1 MDFSTWADEAF
12 HTEIGFL
19 NMLTRL
25 TAAAVLGLI
34 IGLDREY
41 KDHPAG
47 MRTHMLVS
55 LAAATFTVLT
65 FDVIARSY
73 GGPTQADPVR
83 VIGAVTAGVAFLAA
97 GTIIQGRRGV
107 QGLTTGAGMWLAG
120 AIGLACGIGSFAIAL
135 TATILGMFILTLLAW
150 VTPYVPKQKETSGDD
165 TKS

>member
-1 MDFSTWADEAF
+1 MDALIWVEDVL
-12 HTEIGFL
+12 HTEIGFFT
-19 NMLTRL
+19 MLGRL

-65 FDVIARSY
+65 FEVVAISY
-73 GGPTQADPVR
+73 GGPTQSDPVR
-83 VIGAVTAGVAFLAA
+83 VVGAVTAGVAFLAA

-135 TATILGMFILTLLAW
+135 TVTLLGVFILTLLAW
-150 VTPYVPKQKETSGDD
+150 VTPHLPRKQASDGED
-165 TKS
+165 TKT

>member
-1 MDFSTWADEAF
+1 VLHSEV
-12 HTEIGFL
+12 GFL
-19 NMLTRL
+19 TMFARL
-25 TAAAVLGLI
+25 SAAAVLGLF

-65 FDVIARSY
+65 FEVIARVQGDSI
-73 GGPTQADPVR
+73 QADPVR
-83 VIGAVTAGVAFLAA
+83 AIEAVTAGVAFLAA

-120 AIGLACGIGSFAIAL
+120 AIGVACGIGAFGIAL
-135 TATILGMFILTLLAW
+135 TVTLLGMFILTLLAW
-150 VTPYVPKQKETSGDD
+150 VTPYLPKKDDASGSDKK
-165 TKS
+165 T